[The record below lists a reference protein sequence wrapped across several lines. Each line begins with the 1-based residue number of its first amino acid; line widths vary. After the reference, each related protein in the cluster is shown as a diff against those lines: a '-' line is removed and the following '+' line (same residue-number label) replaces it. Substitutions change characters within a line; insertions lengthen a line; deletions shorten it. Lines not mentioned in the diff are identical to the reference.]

1 MSSFDVAAEVG
12 STIAREWV
20 ATSLFGAEKQAPGV
34 NAAASGFRRLS
45 FIRFPFEFSQNSNG
59 VTEVNN
65 LSRFRQRVVDA
76 RRGWSAGRVFQ
87 RNQRRPLKQLA
98 ALDYRARSR
107 PDQVFRNL
115 ETLVN
120 RLKTTMFDS

>member
-1 MSSFDVAAEVG
+1 MSSFAVAADVG

-34 NAAASGFRRLS
+34 YAAASGFRRLS
-45 FIRFPFEFSQNSNG
+45 FILFLFELSQNSNG

-87 RNQRRPLKQLA
+87 RNHAQILEATRG
-98 ALDYRARSR
+98 ARLSY
-107 PDQVFRNL
+107 
-115 ETLVN
+115 
-120 RLKTTMFDS
+120 